1 MTSAD
6 DLAAHAVSPAPPTAR
21 RDRSWLTV
29 VGATLVL
36 GVLVFVV
43 APHSPWP
50 FWSLLFFRDYPWP
63 LQLAFVLAPAVLTV
77 GLGRA
82 VTVAARRIPARV
94 PGTRATA
101 LLSMALAS
109 LAVFWLLRER
119 RHWGDAAYTID
130 ILEGRADVG
139 PLGRY
144 FWKEPLDRLLSV
156 LFTSAG
162 RSLLGWGAEA
172 SVALMSALAGSAFV
186 VALWLASA
194 RLGRTGPGRLF
205 AFGLTL
211 SMGASQLFF
220 GHVENYTLVTL
231 LMMMF
236 FREGLEAL
244 TTGGSWIPVWLW
256 AAVAVTAH
264 PLASFLIAPLLAL
277 PLLRESPP
285 TPVALRRFAFA
296 ALPGLAY
303 LGLFYAF
310 CRALGALPLEIG
322 VNRFGEAS
330 PVFLGLSEALSAR
343 HLWDVAQNYLL
354 TLPAG
359 ALVVLIQWRRR
370 RGEAD
375 RRDAASVFLGVAALS
390 FLVFSLFMHG
400 ILRRRRDWDLFA
412 PAALPVA
419 LLAARLL
426 AGRLERGRSTPLLA
440 FFLVLFSLAVSG
452 PWIVSNWLDRPAASA
467 ALFGRD

>member
-1 MTSAD
+1 
-6 DLAAHAVSPAPPTAR
+6 
-21 RDRSWLTV
+21 
-29 VGATLVL
+29 
-36 GVLVFVV
+36 
-43 APHSPWP
+43 
-50 FWSLLFFRDYPWP
+50 
-63 LQLAFVLAPAVLTV
+63 
-77 GLGRA
+77 
-82 VTVAARRIPARV
+82 
-94 PGTRATA
+94 
-101 LLSMALAS
+101 
-109 LAVFWLLRER
+109 
-119 RHWGDAAYTID
+119 
-130 ILEGRADVG
+130 
-139 PLGRY
+139 
-144 FWKEPLDRLLSV
+144 
-156 LFTSAG
+156 
-162 RSLLGWGAEA
+162 
-172 SVALMSALAGSAFV
+172 
-186 VALWLASA
+186 
-194 RLGRTGPGRLF
+194 
-205 AFGLTL
+205 
-211 SMGASQLFF
+211 MGASQLFF

-285 TPVALRRFAFA
+285 TPVTLRRFAFA

-370 RGEAD
+370 RGGGD
-375 RRDAASVFLGVAALS
+375 RGGAGPRGLRGGGAAL
-390 FLVFSLFMHG
+390 LLFSLF
-400 ILRRRRDWDLFA
+400 
-412 PAALPVA
+412 LP
-419 LLAARLL
+419 
-426 AGRLERGRSTPLLA
+426 
-440 FFLVLFSLAVSG
+440 
-452 PWIVSNWLDRPAASA
+452 
-467 ALFGRD
+467 